1 MPELYFEDISVGN
14 VWEMS
19 TYELSKD
26 EIVEFAERYDPQPFH
41 LDEDAAKESIFGT
54 LIASGWQTACIYI
67 RLLTEGFLDNTSHMA
82 GKRVTDLQWP
92 RPVYPGDTL
101 TGTIEILDRSVS
113 PSNPERGYLD
123 YRVTGSNQADETV
136 FLMDLVGIFG
146 RRPNATRR

>member
-92 RPVYPGDTL
+92 RPVYPEDTL